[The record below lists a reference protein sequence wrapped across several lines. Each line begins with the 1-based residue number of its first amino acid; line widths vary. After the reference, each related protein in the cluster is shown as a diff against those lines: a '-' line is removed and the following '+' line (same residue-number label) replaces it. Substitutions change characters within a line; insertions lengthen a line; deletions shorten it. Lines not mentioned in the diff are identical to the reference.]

1 MVKKRCVPYVCGME
15 SKGHCWHGACCHR
28 GTSFVRE
35 WARCLQLTIYW
46 GCATDTKASD
56 LVLHCHR
63 GTSFVRDRARCLQFT
78 IYLRLARTI
87 YIRCIYG
94 IFGRGITTYTVIY
107 GGNIQF
113 WPTLNTLGLCNGQ
126 KD

>member
-15 SKGHCWHGACCHR
+15 SKGHCWHGAC
-28 GTSFVRE
+28 
-35 WARCLQLTIYW
+35 
-46 GCATDTKASD
+46 
-56 LVLHCHR
+56 CHR